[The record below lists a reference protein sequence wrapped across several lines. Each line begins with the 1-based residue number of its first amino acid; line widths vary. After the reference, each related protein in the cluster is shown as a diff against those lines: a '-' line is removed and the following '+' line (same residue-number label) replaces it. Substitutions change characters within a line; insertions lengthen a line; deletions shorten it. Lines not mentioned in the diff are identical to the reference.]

1 MYEDILLPTDG
12 SASMDVV
19 IEQAA
24 DIAARRGATVH
35 ALYVV
40 DDRAFLTL
48 DDELTEDVLTEFETE
63 GESATRAVADA
74 LSAEGVEVRTVLR
87 RGDPADEILDYA
99 AAAGVDLITMGTHGA
114 EFNQNIL
121 GSVSQKVVAMSE
133 VPVLTVRVNDGGA

>member
-87 RGDPADEILDYA
+87 RGDPADEILDYV

>member
-12 SASMDVV
+12 STSMDVV

-24 DIAARRGATVH
+24 DIAARRDATVH

-133 VPVLTVRVNDGGA
+133 VPVLTVRVTDGGA

>member
-24 DIAARRGATVH
+24 DIATRRDATVH

-48 DDELTEDVLTEFETE
+48 DDSLTEDVLTELETD
-63 GESATRAVADA
+63 GQAATEAVADE
-74 LSAEGVEVRTVLR
+74 LSDEGLQVRTVLR
-87 RGDPADEILDYA
+87 RGDPADEILAYA
-99 AAAGVDLITMGTHGA
+99 DEASVDLVTMGTHGA
-114 EFNQNIL
+114 EFNQNLL

-133 VPVLTVRVNDGGA
+133 VPVLTVRVTDGEE